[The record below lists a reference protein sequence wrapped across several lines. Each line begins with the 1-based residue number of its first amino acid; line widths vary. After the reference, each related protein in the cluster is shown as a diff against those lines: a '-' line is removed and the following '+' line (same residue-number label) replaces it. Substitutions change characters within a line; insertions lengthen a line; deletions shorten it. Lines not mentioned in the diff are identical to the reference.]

1 MTQKVKKNDLP
12 EIDWKGRILS
22 LIGIRE
28 IFEVEGDS
36 MSPTLNDGD
45 LVLVNFHTEFK
56 VGDIILANHPF
67 DKGAKLIKRIWKIS
81 PEGNYFLIGDNLAKS
96 TDSRNFGELLA
107 KEILGKIEA
116 KLNKSNFL
124 NIG

>member
-1 MTQKVKKNDLP
+1 MNEELP
-12 EIDWKGRILS
+12 EIDWTGRILS
-22 LIGIRE
+22 LIGWRQ

-36 MSPTLNDGD
+36 MSPTLNNGD
-45 LVLVNFHTEFK
+45 LVLVNFQTEFK

-81 PEGNYFLIGDNLAKS
+81 PTGKYFLIGDNLAKS
-96 TDSRNFGELLA
+96 TDSRNFGELSA
-107 KEILGKIEA
+107 ADILGKIEA